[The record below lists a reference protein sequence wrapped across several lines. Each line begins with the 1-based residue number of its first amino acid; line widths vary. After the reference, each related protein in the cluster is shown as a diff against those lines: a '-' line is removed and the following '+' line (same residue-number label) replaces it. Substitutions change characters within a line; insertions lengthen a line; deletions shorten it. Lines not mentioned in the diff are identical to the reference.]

1 MAHRSYPSPDGKSS
15 LIVEMESGAWLP
27 CRLAPLDAASPG
39 HPVGPTGGRCTFAG
53 WSPDGKWMYFSSSS
67 ADESFHT
74 WRQRYPDGQL
84 EQITSGPTEEE
95 GFAMFPDGRSFVTSV
110 ALKQSVGLVHDASGD
125 RQVSRSVS
133 TVASTSRQVK
143 GSGTGAAPVTF
154 NSRSAAS
161 GFGPR
166 ATIRVRARRAV
177 KSGQTSA
184 TAAASAR
191 VPTPVSRM
199 TTSTSAAARRRVS
212 SRAAGLR
219 GSEYGVPST
228 EYRAARASAA
238 CLL

>member
-1 MAHRSYPSPDGKSS
+1 MPYSCTATRPP
-15 LIVEMESGAWLP
+15 GA
-27 CRLAPLDAASPG
+27 
-39 HPVGPTGGRCTFAG
+39 
-53 WSPDGKWMYFSSSS
+53 
-67 ADESFHT
+67 
-74 WRQRYPDGQL
+74 
-84 EQITSGPTEEE
+84 
-95 GFAMFPDGRSFVTSV
+95 
-110 ALKQSVGLVHDASGD
+110 
-125 RQVSRSVS
+125 SRSVS

-199 TTSTSAAARRRVS
+199 TTSTSPASRRRAS

-219 GSEYGVPST
+219 GSDASRSAGARMTVAPCRSSSVVSSSARRVSKMT
-228 EYRAARASAA
+228 MRTPPRASSGGGMAPRCGRTLRRVKRRNLTA
-238 CLL
+238 GQRTSRRRIIHG